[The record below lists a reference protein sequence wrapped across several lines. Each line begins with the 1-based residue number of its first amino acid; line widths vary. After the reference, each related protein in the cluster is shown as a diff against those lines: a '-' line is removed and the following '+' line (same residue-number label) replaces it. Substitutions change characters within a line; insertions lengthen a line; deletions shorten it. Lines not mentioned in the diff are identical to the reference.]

1 MSIVPEV
8 MGVAYY
14 INFLLEMAALTAST
28 ITCSSPSTESE
39 MSTPVAVTSS
49 SKFYLRILSSTCSY
63 CEMVAIYSSSKRFFG

>member
-28 ITCSSPSTESE
+28 ITRSSPSTESE
-39 MSTPVAVTSS
+39 MSS
-49 SKFYLRILSSTCSY
+49 L
-63 CEMVAIYSSSKRFFG
+63 